1 MIEFTILELTLIV
14 TNVGALG
21 YAIFKSTRED
31 FLLGLIEAMCEDEKL
46 YRDMCETTRE
56 IKDGV

>member
-21 YAIFKSTRED
+21 YAIYKSTRED
-31 FLLGLIEAMCEDEKL
+31 FLMGLIDAMCEDKEL
-46 YRDMCETTRE
+46 YRQMCETTKDMRE
-56 IKDGV
+56 QT